1 MGDDEYRTCEVVETD
16 RVGGRKKSSSS
27 QQEEEEEEAR
37 GGGGL
42 EVQVNDKK
50 TSVRQREVWFMLY
63 SSSEKRK
70 TKGKSR
76 SCSVQGPSPILL
88 SFFPLGIR
96 TFPIIFRGVHLC
108 RRDMDV
114 SAGTCVIISC
124 KAMLTV
130 SSR

>member
-50 TSVRQREVWFMLY
+50 NERATAGGVVYALL
-63 SSSEKRK
+63 
-70 TKGKSR
+70 
-76 SCSVQGPSPILL
+76 IL
-88 SFFPLGIR
+88 
-96 TFPIIFRGVHLC
+96 
-108 RRDMDV
+108 
-114 SAGTCVIISC
+114 
-124 KAMLTV
+124 
-130 SSR
+130 